1 VHSLDEETETR
12 VEVESGFQSNLK
24 YIGEVTWVW
33 FKLLATI
40 IGLYTAIYLLT
51 WIPDIDQLLLQVL
64 HHRSIITHSILLPLL
79 LLLVTGSSLRWLSA
93 SLFSAIGIH
102 LSADL
107 LSPSIGYGAI
117 WLPAPMKLS
126 LGEMSKIWLL
136 VNIIAAFYLSYRSL
150 SANMQRSLL
159 WATTFAGFSYGVQ
172 NENSFISAAV
182 ILFFSV
188 SIGIWQQRRL
198 KFDLVPSVELNEAR
212 EAKTQ
217 AGHERALY
225 LEYKRSLSW
234 WERNKINAKAA
245 LHAFLF
251 FPKVMFNHPKTTIL
265 TAIIVVL
272 FVSMS
277 LLTGRNVA
285 VEAVKSGQ
293 WVLHSSG
300 GWILQEGGR
309 YVGGTLTNV
318 KPSN

>member
-1 VHSLDEETETR
+1 MHSLDEETETR
-12 VEVESGFQSNLK
+12 VEVESGFQLNLK

-126 LGEMSKIWLL
+126 LGEMSKVWIL

-150 SANMQRSLL
+150 SENMQRSLI

-188 SIGIWQQRRL
+188 SIGIWQKRRF
-198 KFDLVPSVELNEAR
+198 KFDLVPLVELTQAHET
-212 EAKTQ
+212 KTQ
-217 AGHERALY
+217 AGHERAMY
-225 LEYKRSLSW
+225 LEYKSTLSL
-234 WERNKINAKAA
+234 WERSKINAKAA
-245 LHAFLF
+245 LKALLFL
-251 FPKVMFNHPKTTIL
+251 PKAMFNHPKTSIL
-265 TAIIVVL
+265 TTLIVLL
-272 FVSMS
+272 FIS
-277 LLTGRNVA
+277 LSVLTGRNVA